1 MLAKDNL
8 EEETYSTIFTSLKH
22 PIRRRILRM
31 LSEKPL
37 SFSEILEALK
47 IDSGHLSYHLEN
59 LGDIAVRTQEG
70 KYQLSSIG
78 NAAVKLMRGVEEQP
92 KTSQKIKPRQIIART
107 YPIFLAISLILAS
120 LTIAIFTV
128 PVSSAILNQDNQS
141 PLDFTIGAGE
151 TFEFAL
157 KLGRWAGPL
166 PVGSTFGGT
175 YLLNAS
181 EYNWA
186 FLAPHEA
193 NRPSAVAKQLI
204 WLDLWFNFSTVMP
217 SLANALPVELPNTLS
232 VKVHMPD
239 GSETAANIFQAHG
252 AVEDA
257 TDLWTWGAIEHYV
270 SNSIEAYELGNYRFV
285 ITNNGS
291 YDWAGTMMP
300 YVQWQQLE
308 KPYFYY
314 GIAGIVIA
322 STYLLFSI
330 TELKTNRSPKQT

>member
-157 KLGRWAGPL
+157 KLGRWQDLSQWVQRLAEHTSLTQANIIG
-166 PVGSTFGGT
+166 
-175 YLLNAS
+175 
-181 EYNWA
+181 A

-193 NRPSAVAKQLI
+193 NRHSAVAKQLI

-217 SLANALPVELPNTLS
+217 
-232 VKVHMPD
+232 
-239 GSETAANIFQAHG
+239 F
-252 AVEDA
+252 
-257 TDLWTWGAIEHYV
+257 
-270 SNSIEAYELGNYRFV
+270 
-285 ITNNGS
+285 
-291 YDWAGTMMP
+291 
-300 YVQWQQLE
+300 
-308 KPYFYY
+308 
-314 GIAGIVIA
+314 
-322 STYLLFSI
+322 
-330 TELKTNRSPKQT
+330 